1 MDSMVPDRVGGHH
14 DLVEHHAGLL
24 DGAQHVASG
33 DLVAGPGHGGEVP
46 TSSPDPGR
54 APPRPGARL
63 LFPAFRM
70 MPSKGALDAVVDVLN
85 DAGAQLHAHGRAGG
99 LHHRAGAQAGGL
111 LVHLDGRRIAV
122 HVQNLAD
129 QALLAHPHHVG
140 HVGVLQPRRH
150 HQRAGDLDNFS
161 RQCFNL
167 LSRRR
172 KLHILRVPVNG
183 NAHSFRCA
191 SSSPPDPLRW
201 APPGVRTAIKAAPTA
216 GRSGRRGDLHGRPS
230 FRPLPM
236 IRSLGLLRLRRG
248 RVWAPAPTGR
258 PTRYGRRGA
267 DAHIAPPLSAGG
279 ATKYPPQQH
288 APRPA

>member
-1 MDSMVPDRVGGHH
+1 MRGAILVLVGPAHADGPLLHHGQRVLLPLLVHHHGHRVQHGEGAGLDGLHGALQGGGHH

-24 DGAQHVASG
+24 DGAQHVAA
-33 DLVAGPGHGGEVP
+33 DHLVAGLGHGGEVP
-46 TSSPDPGR
+46 LLLPVQGGHLHATGQVVV
-54 APPRPGARL
+54 PRLPHDAL
-63 LFPAFRM
+63 Q
-70 MPSKGALDAVVDVLN
+70 GALDAVVDVLN

-161 RQCFNL
+161 AQCFNL

-191 SSSPPDPLRW
+191 SSSPAR
-201 APPGVRTAIKAAPTA
+201 PT
-216 GRSGRRGDLHGRPS
+216 
-230 FRPLPM
+230 
-236 IRSLGLLRLRRG
+236 SLG
-248 RVWAPAPTGR
+248 
-258 PTRYGRRGA
+258 
-267 DAHIAPPLSAGG
+267 SAGG
-279 ATKYPPQQH
+279 PDGHKKG
-288 APRPA
+288 RPYRRAFRT